1 MKSSRLETMILKEL
15 IHNEDYAR
23 KVLPF
28 IKSEYFINRAEK
40 TLYQEI
46 ESFILK
52 YNNTPTYEALII
64 SINDKNNIK
73 EEEIKSITEI
83 LEDINGS
90 GLEKTDNN
98 WLLDNTEK
106 FCQEKAIYNAVLESI
121 TILDNKGG
129 TKTKGAI
136 PQILSDALAVSFDPN
151 VGHDYI
157 EDSDKRFDF
166 YHKTE
171 KKIPFD
177 LDFFNKIT
185 RGGIPLKTLNII
197 LAGTGV
203 GKTLAMCHFA
213 ASFLSQG
220 YNVLYITMEM
230 AEEKIAERIDA
241 NLLNVDIKDL
251 ENLPKDIYDKKVE
264 RIKTSTRGKLII
276 KEYPTAS
283 ASVIHFRNL
292 LNELNLKRNFKPD
305 IIVIDYLNICASAR
319 VKPSGNINS
328 YMYIKM
334 IAEELRGLAVEQN
347 VPLISATQT
356 TRSGYENSDPDLTD
370 TSESFGLPATADFMF
385 ALISTEQLEG
395 LNQIMIKQLKNRYN
409 DPTVNK
415 RFVVG
420 IDRAKMKLYDVE
432 DSAQTDLA
440 DSGQTPVMDKT
451 PFRKKNFDFNK
462 FKGLK
467 T

>member
-1 MKSSRLETMILKEL
+1 MNEWIEETCNIAK
-15 IHNEDYAR
+15 
-23 KVLPF
+23 
-28 IKSEYFINRAEK
+28 IN
-40 TLYQEI
+40 
-46 ESFILK
+46 
-52 YNNTPTYEALII
+52 
-64 SINDKNNIK
+64 
-73 EEEIKSITEI
+73 
-83 LEDINGS
+83 
-90 GLEKTDNN
+90 
-98 WLLDNTEK
+98 
-106 FCQEKAIYNAVLESI
+106 
-121 TILDNKGG
+121 TILDEYEIEVDSPDGWVPVVGYVDKGLWSEYKLFANNTTVRCNENHLFETTLG
-129 TKTKGAI
+129 WMTAKDLEWYNRTHNTNLHVLTKDGFK
-136 PQILSDALAVSFDPN
+136 PSQI
-151 VGHDYI
+151 
-157 EDSDKRFDF
+157 
-166 YHKTE
+166 E
-171 KKIPFD
+171 KINSKIPIVD
-177 LDFFNKIT
+177 IQIDHPNHRYYT
-185 RGGIPLKTLNII
+185 NGVSSHN
-197 LAGTGV
+197 TGV

-220 YNVLYITMEM
+220 YNVLYITLEM

-264 RIKTSTRGKLII
+264 RIKEATKSKLII

-305 IIVIDYLNICASAR
+305 IIVVDYLNICASAR

-395 LNQIMIKQLKNRYN
+395 LNQIMVKQLKNRYN

-432 DSAQTDLA
+432 ASAQTDLA

-451 PFRKKNFDFNK
+451 PFGKKNINYNK
-462 FKGLK
+462 FKGLN